1 MSTIQSQVWS
11 GNKKKIAREET
22 IINQYRKIYNRQSIP
37 QDKQYWT
44 MCGNLSDNN
53 NNINHDSE
61 YAQIVR
67 EGLIQP
73 HQFKGVEID
82 ETIYNRNKQVL
93 PNIEIYQDD
102 FFKTLNR
109 QANQNQFKP
118 AIVNADLINMPEIG
132 AIYISKIIALL
143 SMMPGEIML
152 VANLVLDSPYISPTR
167 KKQDIDRFLVNLK
180 NQHKFNSF
188 KHHWNFNNECYKYA
202 GNREHSRTSMGSY
215 IFWK

>member
-11 GNKKKIAREET
+11 GNKKIIAREET

-180 NQHKFNSF
+180 NQHKFNAF

>member
-1 MSTIQSQVWS
+1 MSIQSQVWS

-61 YAQIVR
+61 YAQIIR

-82 ETIYNRNKQVL
+82 ETIYERNKQVL

-167 KKQDIDRFLVNLK
+167 KKQDIDRFLINLK
-180 NQHKFNSF
+180 NQHKFNAF

-202 GNREHSRTSMGSY
+202 GNREQSRTSMGSY

>member
-1 MSTIQSQVWS
+1 MSIQSQVWS
-11 GNKKKIAREET
+11 GNKKIIARQET

-53 NNINHDSE
+53 NHLNQDSE
-61 YAQIVR
+61 YSQIIR
-67 EGLIQP
+67 EGLITP
-73 HQFKGVEID
+73 NQFRGVEID
-82 ETIYNRNKQVL
+82 DTIYNRNKQVL
-93 PNIEIYQDD
+93 PHIEIYKDD

-109 QANQNQFKP
+109 QANQNQFNP

-167 KKQDIDRFLVNLK
+167 KKQDIDRFLVNLTH
-180 NQHKFNSF
+180 QHKFNAF
-188 KHHWNFNNECYKYA
+188 KHHWKFNNECYKYA

>member
-11 GNKKKIAREET
+11 GNKKIIAREET

-132 AIYISKIIALL
+132 ATYISKIIALL

-180 NQHKFNSF
+180 NQHKFNAF

>member
-1 MSTIQSQVWS
+1 MSIQSQVWS
-11 GNKKKIAREET
+11 GNKKIIARQET

-53 NNINHDSE
+53 NHLNQDSE
-61 YAQIVR
+61 YSQIIR
-67 EGLIQP
+67 EGLITP
-73 HQFKGVEID
+73 NQFRGVEID
-82 ETIYNRNKQVL
+82 DIIFNRNKQVL
-93 PNIEIYQDD
+93 PHIEIYKDD

-109 QANQNQFKP
+109 QANQNQFNP

-167 KKQDIDRFLVNLK
+167 KKQDIDRFLINLK
-180 NQHKFNSF
+180 NQHKFNAF
-188 KHHWNFNNECYKYA
+188 KHHWNFDNECYKYA
-202 GNREHSRTSMGSY
+202 GNREHSRTTMGSY
-215 IFWK
+215 IFYK

>member
-1 MSTIQSQVWS
+1 MSIQSQVWS
-11 GNKKKIAREET
+11 GNKKIIARQET

-53 NNINHDSE
+53 NHLNQDSE
-61 YAQIVR
+61 YSQIIR
-67 EGLIQP
+67 EELITP
-73 HQFKGVEID
+73 NQFRGVEID
-82 ETIYNRNKQVL
+82 DTIYNRNKQVL
-93 PNIEIYQDD
+93 PHIEIYKDD

-109 QANQNQFKP
+109 QANQKQFHP

-143 SMMPGEIML
+143 YMMPGEIML

-180 NQHKFNSF
+180 HQHKFNAF
-188 KHHWNFNNECYKYA
+188 KHDWNFNNECYKYA

>member
-1 MSTIQSQVWS
+1 MSIQSQVWS

-61 YAQIVR
+61 YAQIIR

-82 ETIYNRNKQVL
+82 ETIYKRNKQVL

-180 NQHKFNSF
+180 NQHKFNAF
-188 KHHWNFNNECYKYA
+188 KHYWNFNNECYKYA
-202 GNREHSRTSMGSY
+202 GNREHSRTS
-215 IFWK
+215 K

>member
-1 MSTIQSQVWS
+1 MSIQSQVWS
-11 GNKKKIAREET
+11 GNKKIIAREET

-82 ETIYNRNKQVL
+82 ETIYKRNKQVL

-152 VANLVLDSPYISPTR
+152 VANLVLDSPYISPNR
-167 KKQDIDRFLVNLK
+167 KKQDMDRFLVNLK
-180 NQHKFNSF
+180 NQHKFNAF
-188 KHHWNFNNECYKYA
+188 KYHWNFNNECYKYA

>member
-1 MSTIQSQVWS
+1 MSIQSQVWS
-11 GNKKKIAREET
+11 GNKKIIARQET

-61 YAQIVR
+61 YAQIIR

-82 ETIYNRNKQVL
+82 EAIYNRNKQVL

-152 VANLVLDSPYISPTR
+152 VANLVLDSPYISPNR
-167 KKQDIDRFLVNLK
+167 KKQDIDRFLINLK
-180 NQHKFNSF
+180 NQHKFNAF
-188 KHHWNFNNECYKYA
+188 KHHWNFNNQCYKYA

>member
-1 MSTIQSQVWS
+1 MSIQSQVWS
-11 GNKKKIAREET
+11 GNKKIIARQET

-61 YAQIVR
+61 YAQIIR

-73 HQFKGVEID
+73 HQFRGVEID

-132 AIYISKIIALL
+132 SIYISKIMALL

-152 VANLVLDSPYISPTR
+152 VANLVLDSPYISPNR
-167 KKQDIDRFLVNLK
+167 KKQDIDRFLINLK
-180 NQHKFNSF
+180 NQHKFNAF
-188 KHHWNFNNECYKYA
+188 KHHWNFNDECYKYA
-202 GNREHSRTSMGSY
+202 GNREQSRTSMGSY

>member
-1 MSTIQSQVWS
+1 MSIQSQVWS
-11 GNKKKIAREET
+11 GNKKIIARQET

-53 NNINHDSE
+53 NHLNQDSE
-61 YAQIVR
+61 YSQIIR
-67 EGLIQP
+67 EGLITP
-73 HQFKGVEID
+73 NQFRGVEID
-82 ETIYNRNKQVL
+82 DTIYNRNKQVL
-93 PNIEIYQDD
+93 PHSEIYKDD

-109 QANQNQFKP
+109 QANQNQFNP

-167 KKQDIDRFLVNLK
+167 KKQDIDRFLINLK
-180 NQHKFNSF
+180 NQHKFNAF
-188 KHHWNFNNECYKYA
+188 KHHWNFDNECYKYA
-202 GNREHSRTSMGSY
+202 GNREHSRTTMGSY
-215 IFWK
+215 IFYK

>member
-1 MSTIQSQVWS
+1 MSIQSQVWS
-11 GNKKKIAREET
+11 GNKKIIARQET

-53 NNINHDSE
+53 NHSNQDSE
-61 YAQIVR
+61 YSQIIR
-67 EGLIQP
+67 EGLITP
-73 HQFKGVEID
+73 NQFRGVEID
-82 ETIYNRNKQVL
+82 DTIYNRNKQVL
-93 PNIEIYQDD
+93 PHIEIYKDD

-109 QANQNQFKP
+109 QANQNQFHP

-167 KKQDIDRFLVNLK
+167 KKQDIDRFLINLK
-180 NQHKFNSF
+180 NQHKFNAF
-188 KHHWNFNNECYKYA
+188 KHHWNFDNECYKYA
-202 GNREHSRTSMGSY
+202 GNREHSRTTMGSY
-215 IFWK
+215 IFYK

>member
-1 MSTIQSQVWS
+1 MSIQSQVWS
-11 GNKKKIAREET
+11 GNKKIIAREET

-53 NNINHDSE
+53 NNLNQDSE
-61 YAQIVR
+61 YSQIITQ
-67 EGLIQP
+67 GLITTN
-73 HQFKGVEID
+73 QFRGVEID
-82 ETIYNRNKQVL
+82 DTIYNRNKQVL
-93 PNIEIYQDD
+93 PHSAIYKDD

-109 QANQNQFKP
+109 QANQNQFNP

-167 KKQDIDRFLVNLK
+167 KKQDIDRFLINLK
-180 NQHKFNSF
+180 NQHKFNAF

>member
-1 MSTIQSQVWS
+1 MSIQSQVWS
-11 GNKKKIAREET
+11 GNKKIIAREET

-53 NNINHDSE
+53 NNINHESE
-61 YAQIVR
+61 YAQIIR
-67 EGLIQP
+67 DGLIQP

-93 PNIEIYQDD
+93 PNLEIYQDD

-132 AIYISKIIALL
+132 ATYISKIMALL
-143 SMMPGEIML
+143 SMMPGEVML

-180 NQHKFNSF
+180 NQHKFNAF

>member
-11 GNKKKIAREET
+11 GNKKIIAREET

-61 YAQIVR
+61 YAQIIR

-82 ETIYNRNKQVL
+82 ETIYKRNKQVL

-109 QANQNQFKP
+109 QANQNLFKP

-143 SMMPGEIML
+143 TMMPGEVML

-167 KKQDIDRFLVNLK
+167 KKQDIDRFLANLK
-180 NQHKFNSF
+180 NQHKFNAF

>member
-44 MCGNLSDNN
+44 MCGDLSDKKG
-53 NNINHDSE
+53 NINHDSE
-61 YAQIVR
+61 YSQIIR
-67 EGLIQP
+67 EGLIIP
-73 HQFKGVEID
+73 KQFRGVEVIKELYD
-82 ETIYNRNKQVL
+82 NNVDVL
-93 PNIEIYQDD
+93 SNIEFYNDD

-180 NQHKFNSF
+180 NQHKFNAF

-202 GNREHSRTSMGSY
+202 GNREHSRISMGSY

>member
-1 MSTIQSQVWS
+1 
-11 GNKKKIAREET
+11 
-22 IINQYRKIYNRQSIP
+22 
-37 QDKQYWT
+37 

-61 YAQIVR
+61 YAQIIR

-82 ETIYNRNKQVL
+82 ETIYKRNKQVL

-180 NQHKFNSF
+180 NQHKFNAF

>member
-1 MSTIQSQVWS
+1 MSIQSQVWS
-11 GNKKKIAREET
+11 GNKKIIARQET

-37 QDKQYWT
+37 IDKQYWT

-53 NNINHDSE
+53 NNINQDSE
-61 YAQIVR
+61 YAQIIR

-73 HQFKGVEID
+73 HQFRGVEID

-188 KHHWNFNNECYKYA
+188 KHHWDFNNECYKYA

>member
-1 MSTIQSQVWS
+1 MSIQSQVWS

-53 NNINHDSE
+53 NHLNQDSE
-61 YAQIVR
+61 YSQIIR
-67 EGLIQP
+67 EGLITP
-73 HQFKGVEID
+73 NQFRGVEID
-82 ETIYNRNKQVL
+82 DTIYNRNKQVL
-93 PNIEIYQDD
+93 PHIEIYKDD

-109 QANQNQFKP
+109 QANQNQFNP

-188 KHHWNFNNECYKYA
+188 KRHWNFNNECYKYA

>member
-1 MSTIQSQVWS
+1 MSIQSQVWS
-11 GNKKKIAREET
+11 GNKKIIARQET
-22 IINQYRKIYNRQSIP
+22 IINQYRKIYNRHSIP

-53 NNINHDSE
+53 NNLNQDSE
-61 YAQIVR
+61 YSQIIR
-67 EGLIQP
+67 EGLISP
-73 HQFKGVEID
+73 NQFRGVEID

-93 PNIEIYQDD
+93 PHIEIYKDD

-109 QANQNQFKP
+109 QANQNQFAP

-132 AIYISKIIALL
+132 ATYISKIIALL

-152 VANLVLDSPYISPTR
+152 VANLVLDSPYISPVR
-167 KKQDIDRFLVNLK
+167 KKQDINRFLVNLK
-180 NQHKFNSF
+180 NQHKFNAF

>member
-1 MSTIQSQVWS
+1 MSIQSQVWS
-11 GNKKKIAREET
+11 GNKKIIARQET

-37 QDKQYWT
+37 QDKEYWT

-61 YAQIVR
+61 YAQIIR

-73 HQFKGVEID
+73 HQFRGVEID
-82 ETIYNRNKQVL
+82 ETIYKRNKQVL

-109 QANQNQFKP
+109 QANQNQLNP

-132 AIYISKIIALL
+132 SMYISKIMALL
-143 SMMPGEIML
+143 SMMHGEVML
-152 VANLVLDSPYISPTR
+152 VANLVLDSPYISPNR
-167 KKQDIDRFLVNLK
+167 KKQDMDRFLINLL

-188 KHHWNFNNECYKYA
+188 KHNWNFNNECYKYA

>member
-1 MSTIQSQVWS
+1 MSIQSQVWS
-11 GNKKKIAREET
+11 GNKKIIAREET

-53 NNINHDSE
+53 NNINPHSE
-61 YAQIVR
+61 YAQIIR

-73 HQFKGVEID
+73 DQFKGVEID
-82 ETIYNRNKQVL
+82 ETIYKRNKQVL

-152 VANLVLDSPYISPTR
+152 VANLVLDSPYISPNS
-167 KKQDIDRFLVNLK
+167 KKQDMDRFLVNLK
-180 NQHKFNSF
+180 KQHKFNAF

>member
-1 MSTIQSQVWS
+1 MSIQSQVWS
-11 GNKKKIAREET
+11 GNKKKIARQET

-53 NNINHDSE
+53 NHLNQDSE
-61 YAQIVR
+61 YSQIIR
-67 EGLIQP
+67 EGLITP
-73 HQFKGVEID
+73 NQFRGVEID
-82 ETIYNRNKQVL
+82 DTIYNRNKQVL
-93 PNIEIYQDD
+93 PHIEIYKDD

-109 QANQNQFKP
+109 QANQNQFNP

-167 KKQDIDRFLVNLK
+167 KKQDIDRFLINLK
-180 NQHKFNSF
+180 NQHKFNAF
-188 KHHWNFNNECYKYA
+188 KHHWNFDNECYKYA
-202 GNREHSRTSMGSY
+202 GNREHSRTTMGSY
-215 IFWK
+215 IFYK

>member
-1 MSTIQSQVWS
+1 MSIQSQVWS
-11 GNKKKIAREET
+11 GNKKIIAREET

-61 YAQIVR
+61 YAQIIR

-180 NQHKFNSF
+180 NQHKFNAF

>member
-1 MSTIQSQVWS
+1 MSIQSQVWS
-11 GNKKKIAREET
+11 GNKKIIARQET

-53 NNINHDSE
+53 NNLNKDSE
-61 YAQIVR
+61 YSQIIR
-67 EGLIQP
+67 EGLITP
-73 HQFKGVEID
+73 EQFRGVEID
-82 ETIYNRNKQVL
+82 DTIYNRNKIVL
-93 PNIEIYQDD
+93 PNIEIYKDD

-109 QANQNQFKP
+109 QANQNQFNP

-167 KKQDIDRFLVNLK
+167 KKQDIDRFLINLK
-180 NQHKFNSF
+180 NQHKFNAF

>member
-1 MSTIQSQVWS
+1 MSIQSQVWS
-11 GNKKKIAREET
+11 GNKKIIARQET
-22 IINQYRKIYNRQSIP
+22 IINKYRKIYNRQSIP

-53 NNINHDSE
+53 NNINPDSE
-61 YAQIVR
+61 YAQIIR
-67 EGLIQP
+67 EGLITP
-73 HQFKGVEID
+73 EQFKGVEID

-109 QANQNQFKP
+109 QANQKQFNP

-143 SMMPGEIML
+143 SMIPGEIML
-152 VANLVLDSPYISPTR
+152 VANLVLDSPYISPNS
-167 KKQDIDRFLVNLK
+167 KKQDLDRFLHNLLK
-180 NQHKFNSF
+180 QHKFNAF
-188 KHHWNFNNECYKYA
+188 KHYWNYDNECYKYA

>member
-1 MSTIQSQVWS
+1 MSIQSQVWS

-53 NNINHDSE
+53 NHLNQDSE
-61 YAQIVR
+61 YSQIIR
-67 EGLIQP
+67 EGLISP
-73 HQFKGVEID
+73 NQFRGVEID
-82 ETIYNRNKQVL
+82 DTIYNRNKQVL
-93 PNIEIYQDD
+93 PHIEIYKDD

-109 QANQNQFKP
+109 QANQNQFNP

-143 SMMPGEIML
+143 SMVPGEIML

-188 KHHWNFNNECYKYA
+188 KRHWNFNNECYKYA

>member
-1 MSTIQSQVWS
+1 MSIQSQVWS
-11 GNKKKIAREET
+11 GNKKIIAREET

>member
-1 MSTIQSQVWS
+1 MSIQSQVWS

-22 IINQYRKIYNRQSIP
+22 IIKQYRKIYNRQSIP
-37 QDKQYWT
+37 IDKQYWT
-44 MCGNLSDNN
+44 MCGDLSDKKG
-53 NNINHDSE
+53 NINQDSE
-61 YAQIVR
+61 YSQIIR
-67 EGLIQP
+67 EGLIIP
-73 HQFKGVEID
+73 KQFRGVEVIKELYD
-82 ETIYNRNKQVL
+82 NNVDVL
-93 PNIEIYQDD
+93 SNIEFYNDD

-152 VANLVLDSPYISPTR
+152 VANLVLDSPYISPIR
-167 KKQDIDRFLVNLK
+167 KKQDMDRFLFNLLS
-180 NQHKFNSF
+180 QHKFNAF

>member
-1 MSTIQSQVWS
+1 MSIQSQVWS

-61 YAQIVR
+61 YAQIIR
-67 EGLIQP
+67 ESLIQP

-82 ETIYNRNKQVL
+82 ETIYKRNKQVL

-102 FFKTLNR
+102 FYKTLNR

-152 VANLVLDSPYISPTR
+152 VANLVLDSPYISPIR
-167 KKQDIDRFLVNLK
+167 KKQDMDRFLFNLLS
-180 NQHKFNSF
+180 QHKFNAF

>member
-1 MSTIQSQVWS
+1 MSIQSQVWS
-11 GNKKKIAREET
+11 GNKKIIARKET

-53 NNINHDSE
+53 NNLNQDSE
-61 YAQIVR
+61 YSQIIR
-67 EGLIQP
+67 EGLITP
-73 HQFKGVEID
+73 NQFRGVEID
-82 ETIYNRNKQVL
+82 EIIYNRNKEVL
-93 PNIEIYQDD
+93 PHIEIYKDD

-109 QANQNQFKP
+109 QANKNQFNP

-132 AIYISKIIALL
+132 ATYISKIVALL

-152 VANLVLDSPYISPTR
+152 VANLVLDSPYISPTK
-167 KKQDIDRFLVNLK
+167 KKQDIDRFLINLK
-180 NQHKFNSF
+180 NQHKFNAF
-188 KHHWNFNNECYKYA
+188 KHNWNFNNECYKYA

>member
-11 GNKKKIAREET
+11 GNKKIIAREET

>member
-1 MSTIQSQVWS
+1 MSIQSQVWS

-53 NNINHDSE
+53 NHLNQDSE
-61 YAQIVR
+61 YSQIIR
-67 EGLIQP
+67 EGLITP
-73 HQFKGVEID
+73 NQFRGVEID
-82 ETIYNRNKQVL
+82 DTIYNRNKQVL
-93 PNIEIYQDD
+93 PHIEIYKDD

-109 QANQNQFKP
+109 QANQNQFNP

-143 SMMPGEIML
+143 SMVPGEIML

-188 KHHWNFNNECYKYA
+188 KRHWNFNNECYKYA